1 MDGMPLLP
9 IQQPREMKDLS
20 MVQQTAP
27 VALIADDDE
36 FFRLAMVAILNRS
49 LGFGEVVE
57 TGSLDAALDQL
68 AQRANGI
75 TLALFDLAMPGMEGP
90 GSLSAVRECFP
101 WVKVA
106 VVSGSSER
114 HKILAALEVGVHGYV
129 PKGLGSSELTRAV
142 GMILDGQ
149 IYVPPSLAVLDG
161 PARPAAPRAAPDSD
175 SLRPGRTVELT
186 PRQRDVLALLVEGKS
201 NKEIARQL
209 QLGEGTVKVH
219 MAALLRSLGVQNR
232 AAAAVV
238 GARLL
243 SG

>member
-1 MDGMPLLP
+1 MT
-9 IQQPREMKDLS
+9 QP
-20 MVQQTAP
+20 TPP
-27 VALIADDDE
+27 VALIADDDD
-36 FFRLAMVAILNRS
+36 FFRLAVVAILTRS
-49 LGFGEVVE
+49 FGFAEVVE

-68 AQRANGI
+68 STRRGAV

-101 WVKVA
+101 AVKVA
-106 VVSGSSER
+106 VVSASTER
-114 HKILAALEVGVHGYV
+114 NKILTALEVGVHGYV
-129 PKGLGSSELTRAV
+129 PKGIGSAELTRAV

-149 IYVPPSLAVLDG
+149 IFVPASLAVLDG
-161 PARPAAPRAAPDSD
+161 AGPRPVFEMRPLGLDGRPEGRPDG
-175 SLRPGRTVELT
+175 RPSRIPDLT
-186 PRQRDVLALLVEGKS
+186 PRQRDVLALLVEGRS
-201 NKEIARQL
+201 NKEIARRL

-243 SG
+243 AE

>member
-1 MDGMPLLP
+1 MT
-9 IQQPREMKDLS
+9 QP
-20 MVQQTAP
+20 TPP
-27 VALIADDDE
+27 VALIADDDD
-36 FFRLAMVAILNRS
+36 FFRLAVVAILTRS
-49 LGFGEVVE
+49 FGFAEVVE

-68 AQRANGI
+68 STRRGAV

-101 WVKVA
+101 AVKVA
-106 VVSGSSER
+106 VVSASTER
-114 HKILAALEVGVHGYV
+114 NKILTALEVGVHGYV
-129 PKGLGSSELTRAV
+129 PKGIGSAELTRAV

-149 IYVPPSLAVLDG
+149 IFVPASLAVLDG
-161 PARPAAPRAAPDSD
+161 AGPRPAPEVRGAAFDGRPDWRPESRQDGRQPRIPD
-175 SLRPGRTVELT
+175 LT
-186 PRQRDVLALLVEGKS
+186 PRQRDVLALLVEGRS
-201 NKEIARQL
+201 NKEIARRL

-243 SG
+243 AD

>member
-1 MDGMPLLP
+1 
-9 IQQPREMKDLS
+9 

-36 FFRLAMVAILNRS
+36 FFRLAMVAILSRS

-68 AQRANGI
+68 AQRASGI

-142 GMILDGQ
+142 GMILEGQ

-161 PARPAAPRAAPDSD
+161 RSRSTARPASEAAEGG
-175 SLRPGRTVELT
+175 LRGGRSVELT

-243 SG
+243 AG

>member
-1 MDGMPLLP
+1 MT
-9 IQQPREMKDLS
+9 QP
-20 MVQQTAP
+20 TPP
-27 VALIADDDE
+27 VALIADDDD
-36 FFRLAMVAILNRS
+36 FFRLAVVAILTRS
-49 LGFGEVVE
+49 FGFAEVVE

-68 AQRANGI
+68 STRRGAV

-101 WVKVA
+101 AVKVA
-106 VVSGSSER
+106 VVSASTER
-114 HKILAALEVGVHGYV
+114 NKILTALEVGVHGYV
-129 PKGLGSSELTRAV
+129 PKGIGSAELTRAV

-149 IYVPPSLAVLDG
+149 IFVPASLAVLDG
-161 PARPAAPRAAPDSD
+161 AGPRPALEARGPAFEGRQDWRPEGRQDGRQPRIPD
-175 SLRPGRTVELT
+175 LT
-186 PRQRDVLALLVEGKS
+186 PRQRDVLALLVEGRS
-201 NKEIARQL
+201 NKEIARRL

-243 SG
+243 AD

>member
-1 MDGMPLLP
+1 MT
-9 IQQPREMKDLS
+9 QP
-20 MVQQTAP
+20 TPP
-27 VALIADDDE
+27 VALIADDDD
-36 FFRLAMVAILNRS
+36 FFRLAVVAILTRS
-49 LGFGEVVE
+49 FGFAEVVE

-68 AQRANGI
+68 STRRGAV

-101 WVKVA
+101 AVKVA
-106 VVSGSSER
+106 VVSASTER
-114 HKILAALEVGVHGYV
+114 NKILTALEVGVHGYV
-129 PKGLGSSELTRAV
+129 PKGIGSAELTRAV

-149 IYVPPSLAVLDG
+149 IFVPASLAVLDG
-161 PARPAAPRAAPDSD
+161 AGPRPTAEARPALDGRQARIPD
-175 SLRPGRTVELT
+175 LT
-186 PRQRDVLALLVEGKS
+186 PRQRDVLALLVEGRS
-201 NKEIARQL
+201 NKEIARRL

-243 SG
+243 AG

>member
-1 MDGMPLLP
+1 MD
-9 IQQPREMKDLS
+9 
-20 MVQQTAP
+20 QQTARA
-27 VALIADDDE
+27 ALIADDDE
-36 FFRLAMVAILNRS
+36 FFRLAMTAILGRNF
-49 LGFGEVVE
+49 GFREVVE

-75 TLALFDLAMPGMEGP
+75 SLALFDLAMPGMAGP

-101 WVKVA
+101 WVTVA

-129 PKGLGSSELTRAV
+129 PKGLGSSELTRAI
-142 GMILDGQ
+142 GMILEGQ

-161 PARPAAPRAAPDSD
+161 PASARVPAVERRTGSEGGEMPRSSRA
-175 SLRPGRTVELT
+175 VELT
-186 PRQRDVLALLVEGKS
+186 PRQRDVLSLLVEGKS

-219 MAALLRSLGVQNR
+219 IAALLRGLGVQNR

-243 SG
+243 AG

>member
-1 MDGMPLLP
+1 MDH
-9 IQQPREMKDLS
+9 K
-20 MVQQTAP
+20 TAP
-27 VALIADDDE
+27 AALIADDDE
-36 FFRLAMVAILNRS
+36 FFRLAMVGILNRS
-49 LGFGEVVE
+49 LGFSEVVE

-75 TLALFDLAMPGMEGP
+75 SLALFDLAMPGMEGP

-114 HKILAALEVGVHGYV
+114 QKILTALEVGVHGYV

-161 PARPAAPRAAPDSD
+161 TPPRPARAGQDGEAPRPARA
-175 SLRPGRTVELT
+175 VELT

-243 SG
+243 AG

>member
-1 MDGMPLLP
+1 MT
-9 IQQPREMKDLS
+9 QP
-20 MVQQTAP
+20 TPP
-27 VALIADDDE
+27 VALIADDDD
-36 FFRLAMVAILNRS
+36 FFRLAVVAILTRS
-49 LGFGEVVE
+49 FGFAEVVE

-68 AQRANGI
+68 STRRGAV

-101 WVKVA
+101 AVKVA
-106 VVSGSSER
+106 VVSASTER
-114 HKILAALEVGVHGYV
+114 NKILTALEVGVHGYV
-129 PKGLGSSELTRAV
+129 PKGIGSAELTRAV

-149 IYVPPSLAVLDG
+149 IFVPASLAVLDG
-161 PARPAAPRAAPDSD
+161 AGPRPALESRGPAFDGRPDWRPDGRQDGRQPRIPD
-175 SLRPGRTVELT
+175 LT
-186 PRQRDVLALLVEGKS
+186 PRQRDVLALLVEGRS
-201 NKEIARQL
+201 NKEIARRL

-243 SG
+243 AD

>member
-1 MDGMPLLP
+1 MT
-9 IQQPREMKDLS
+9 QP
-20 MVQQTAP
+20 TPP
-27 VALIADDDE
+27 VALIADDDD
-36 FFRLAMVAILNRS
+36 FFRLAVVAILTRS
-49 LGFGEVVE
+49 FGFAEVIE

-68 AQRANGI
+68 STRRGAV

-101 WVKVA
+101 AVKVA
-106 VVSGSSER
+106 VVSASTER
-114 HKILAALEVGVHGYV
+114 NKILTALEVGVHGYV
-129 PKGLGSSELTRAV
+129 PKGIGSAELTRAV

-149 IYVPPSLAVLDG
+149 IFVPASLAVLDG
-161 PARPAAPRAAPDSD
+161 AGPRPALEPRPAGPDGRQD
-175 SLRPGRTVELT
+175 GRPSRIPDLT
-186 PRQRDVLALLVEGKS
+186 PRQRDVLALLVEGRS
-201 NKEIARQL
+201 NKEIARRL

-243 SG
+243 AD

>member
-1 MDGMPLLP
+1 MT
-9 IQQPREMKDLS
+9 QP
-20 MVQQTAP
+20 TPP
-27 VALIADDDE
+27 VALIADDDD
-36 FFRLAMVAILNRS
+36 FFRLAVVAILTRS
-49 LGFGEVVE
+49 FGFAEVVE

-68 AQRANGI
+68 STRRGAV

-101 WVKVA
+101 AVKVA
-106 VVSGSSER
+106 VVSASTER
-114 HKILAALEVGVHGYV
+114 NKILTALEVGVHGYV
-129 PKGLGSSELTRAV
+129 PKGIGSAELTRAV

-149 IYVPPSLAVLDG
+149 IFVPASLAVLDG
-161 PARPAAPRAAPDSD
+161 AGPRPALEARSPASDGRPDWRPDGRQDGRQPRIPD
-175 SLRPGRTVELT
+175 LT
-186 PRQRDVLALLVEGKS
+186 PRQRDVLALLVEGRS
-201 NKEIARQL
+201 NKEIARRL

-243 SG
+243 AD

>member
-1 MDGMPLLP
+1 MTHSTP
-9 IQQPREMKDLS
+9 
-20 MVQQTAP
+20 P
-27 VALIADDDE
+27 VALIADDDD
-36 FFRLAMVAILNRS
+36 FFRLAVVAILTRS
-49 LGFGEVVE
+49 FGFAEVVE

-68 AQRANGI
+68 STRRGAV

-101 WVKVA
+101 SVKVA
-106 VVSGSSER
+106 VVSASTER
-114 HKILAALEVGVHGYV
+114 NKILTALEVGVHGYV
-129 PKGLGSSELTRAV
+129 PKGIGSAELTRAV

-149 IYVPPSLAVLDG
+149 IFVPASLAVLDG
-161 PARPAAPRAAPDSD
+161 AGPRPALEARPAALDGRQPRLPD
-175 SLRPGRTVELT
+175 LT
-186 PRQRDVLALLVEGKS
+186 PRQRDVLALLVEGRS
-201 NKEIARQL
+201 NKEIARRL

-243 SG
+243 AD

>member
-1 MDGMPLLP
+1 MT
-9 IQQPREMKDLS
+9 QP
-20 MVQQTAP
+20 TPP
-27 VALIADDDE
+27 VALIADDDD
-36 FFRLAMVAILNRS
+36 FFRLAVVAILTRS
-49 LGFGEVVE
+49 FGFAEVVE

-68 AQRANGI
+68 STRRGAV

-101 WVKVA
+101 SVKVA
-106 VVSGSSER
+106 VVSASTER
-114 HKILAALEVGVHGYV
+114 NKILTALEVGVHGYV
-129 PKGLGSSELTRAV
+129 PKGIGSAELTRAV

-149 IYVPPSLAVLDG
+149 IFVPASLAVLDG
-161 PARPAAPRAAPDSD
+161 AGPRPAVEARPAALDGRQPRLPD
-175 SLRPGRTVELT
+175 LT
-186 PRQRDVLALLVEGKS
+186 PRQRDVLALLVEGRS
-201 NKEIARQL
+201 NKEIARRL

-243 SG
+243 AD

>member
-1 MDGMPLLP
+1 MT
-9 IQQPREMKDLS
+9 QP
-20 MVQQTAP
+20 TPP
-27 VALIADDDE
+27 VALIADDDD
-36 FFRLAMVAILNRS
+36 FFRLAVVAILTRS
-49 LGFGEVVE
+49 FGFAEVVE

-68 AQRANGI
+68 STRRGAV

-101 WVKVA
+101 AVKVA
-106 VVSGSSER
+106 VVSASTER
-114 HKILAALEVGVHGYV
+114 NKILTALEVGVHGYV
-129 PKGLGSSELTRAV
+129 PKGIGSAELTRAV

-149 IYVPPSLAVLDG
+149 IYVPASLAVLDG
-161 PARPAAPRAAPDSD
+161 AGPRPALESRSAGFDGRQDWRPEGRQDGRPLRIPD
-175 SLRPGRTVELT
+175 LT
-186 PRQRDVLALLVEGKS
+186 PRQRDVLALLVEGRS
-201 NKEIARQL
+201 NKEIARRL

-243 SG
+243 AD

>member
-1 MDGMPLLP
+1 MTQSTP
-9 IQQPREMKDLS
+9 
-20 MVQQTAP
+20 P
-27 VALIADDDE
+27 VALIADDDD
-36 FFRLAMVAILNRS
+36 FFRLAVVAILTRS
-49 LGFGEVVE
+49 FGFAEVVE

-68 AQRANGI
+68 STRRGAV

-101 WVKVA
+101 SVKVA
-106 VVSGSSER
+106 VVSASTER
-114 HKILAALEVGVHGYV
+114 NKILTALEVGVHGYI
-129 PKGLGSSELTRAV
+129 PKGIGSAELTRAV

-149 IYVPPSLAVLDG
+149 IFVPASLAVLDG
-161 PARPAAPRAAPDSD
+161 AGPRPALEIRPAGLDGRQPRIPD
-175 SLRPGRTVELT
+175 LT
-186 PRQRDVLALLVEGKS
+186 PRQRDVLALLVEGRS
-201 NKEIARQL
+201 NKEIARRL

-243 SG
+243 AD

>member
-1 MDGMPLLP
+1 MT
-9 IQQPREMKDLS
+9 QP
-20 MVQQTAP
+20 TPP
-27 VALIADDDE
+27 VALIADDDD
-36 FFRLAMVAILNRS
+36 FFRLAVVAILTRS
-49 LGFGEVVE
+49 FGFAEVVE

-68 AQRANGI
+68 STRRGAV

-101 WVKVA
+101 AVKVA
-106 VVSGSSER
+106 VVSASTER
-114 HKILAALEVGVHGYV
+114 NKILTALEVGVHGYV
-129 PKGLGSSELTRAV
+129 PKGIGSAELTRAV

-149 IYVPPSLAVLDG
+149 IYVPASLAVLDG
-161 PARPAAPRAAPDSD
+161 AGPRPALEARPAGLDGRQDWRQDGRQLRIPD
-175 SLRPGRTVELT
+175 LT
-186 PRQRDVLALLVEGKS
+186 PRQRDVLALLVEGRS
-201 NKEIARQL
+201 NKEIARRL

-243 SG
+243 AD

>member
-1 MDGMPLLP
+1 
-9 IQQPREMKDLS
+9 

-75 TLALFDLAMPGMEGP
+75 ALALFDLAMPGMEGP

-149 IYVPPSLAVLDG
+149 IYVPPSLAVLDS
-161 PARPAAPRAAPDSD
+161 PPRPASVRSGPEPADAG
-175 SLRPGRTVELT
+175 LRGGRSVELT

-243 SG
+243 AG

>member
-1 MDGMPLLP
+1 MT
-9 IQQPREMKDLS
+9 QP
-20 MVQQTAP
+20 TPP
-27 VALIADDDE
+27 VALIADDDD
-36 FFRLAMVAILNRS
+36 FFRLAVVAILTRS
-49 LGFGEVVE
+49 FGFAEVVE

-68 AQRANGI
+68 STRRGAV

-101 WVKVA
+101 SVKVA
-106 VVSGSSER
+106 VVSASTER
-114 HKILAALEVGVHGYV
+114 NKILTALEVGVHGYV
-129 PKGLGSSELTRAV
+129 PKGIGSAELTRAV

-149 IYVPPSLAVLDG
+149 IFVPASLAVLDG
-161 PARPAAPRAAPDSD
+161 AGPRPALEVRPAALDGRQPRLPD
-175 SLRPGRTVELT
+175 LT
-186 PRQRDVLALLVEGKS
+186 PRQRDVLALLVEGRS
-201 NKEIARQL
+201 NKEIARRL

-243 SG
+243 AD

>member
-1 MDGMPLLP
+1 MT
-9 IQQPREMKDLS
+9 QP
-20 MVQQTAP
+20 TPP
-27 VALIADDDE
+27 VALIADDDD
-36 FFRLAMVAILNRS
+36 FFRLAVVAILTRS
-49 LGFGEVVE
+49 FGFAEVVE

-68 AQRANGI
+68 STRRGAV

-101 WVKVA
+101 AVKVA
-106 VVSGSSER
+106 VVSASTER
-114 HKILAALEVGVHGYV
+114 NKILTALEVGVHGYV
-129 PKGLGSSELTRAV
+129 PKGIGSAELTRAV

-149 IYVPPSLAVLDG
+149 IFVPASLAVLDG
-161 PARPAAPRAAPDSD
+161 AGPRPALEARSPAFDGRPDWRPEGRQDGRQPRIPD
-175 SLRPGRTVELT
+175 LT
-186 PRQRDVLALLVEGKS
+186 PRQRDVLALLVEGRS
-201 NKEIARQL
+201 NKEIARRL

-243 SG
+243 AD